1 MLPSL
6 DQALEVTQE
15 VNCVTDFLHG
25 CEEQLQDLKKQKEK
39 GLLYGIPVSI
49 KDHIGYK
56 VHHPLSFEIFATEKS
71 VRSIKKGMLLKIF
84 PHL

>member
-1 MLPSL
+1 MLLPL
-6 DQALEVTQE
+6 GQALEVTQE

-25 CEEQLQDLKKQKEK
+25 CEEQLQDLKKQNEK

-56 VHHPLSFEIFATEKS
+56 VHLPLSFEILATEKRG
-71 VRSIKKGMLLKIF
+71 VCQKY
-84 PHL
+84 